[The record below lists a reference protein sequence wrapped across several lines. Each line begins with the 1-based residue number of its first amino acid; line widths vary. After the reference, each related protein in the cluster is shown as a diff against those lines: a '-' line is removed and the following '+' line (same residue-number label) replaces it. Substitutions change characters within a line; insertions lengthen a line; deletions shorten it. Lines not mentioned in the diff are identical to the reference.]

1 MPSPLTQTLESPSNK
16 IPLQNVL
23 IGYCRTSTSHSQDLE
38 RQIRQ
43 LKEVGCTQIFTDQI
57 SSLTDYKD
65 REGLSKCLEELEE
78 GNVLVIS
85 ELSRL
90 GRSLVEMIV
99 QVNNLLE
106 RNIGVKTLDG
116 RLDTTSMPPEIVKL
130 VVAVI
135 GYAAEIELQTLKSR
149 CESGR
154 AVARSRG
161 VKFGR
166 KRSYTPQQAATILEM
181 RKQGHGYGT
190 IGKSL
195 GMNATKVRNIILRAA

>member
-149 CESGR
+149 CEL
-154 AVARSRG
+154 VE
-161 VKFGR
+161 
-166 KRSYTPQQAATILEM
+166 Q
-181 RKQGHGYGT
+181 
-190 IGKSL
+190 
-195 GMNATKVRNIILRAA
+195 

>member
-1 MPSPLTQTLESPSNK
+1 MALTPTQTLESSSNE

-65 REGLSKCLEELEE
+65 REGLSKCLEELQS

-90 GRSLVEMIV
+90 GRSLSSHIFPYKPLWEVEF
-99 QVNNLLE
+99 
-106 RNIGVKTLDG
+106 GVT
-116 RLDTTSMPPEIVKL
+116 V
-130 VVAVI
+130 
-135 GYAAEIELQTLKSR
+135 
-149 CESGR
+149 
-154 AVARSRG
+154 
-161 VKFGR
+161 
-166 KRSYTPQQAATILEM
+166 
-181 RKQGHGYGT
+181 
-190 IGKSL
+190 
-195 GMNATKVRNIILRAA
+195 IILQVSKTGR